1 MTVRQGDAGAGLDE
15 MRLEKRRCQGV
26 RANMPRLRVGD
37 TWRFLDI
44 CCTSNC
50 LRRLSCM
57 LTWTSD
63 ALFSVDSIEYA
74 CGGGCAAVDVDVDDE
89 GGGCGWRRLDSEGTG
104 WPMA

>member
-1 MTVRQGDAGAGLDE
+1 
-15 MRLEKRRCQGV
+15 
-26 RANMPRLRVGD
+26 
-37 TWRFLDI
+37 
-44 CCTSNC
+44 
-50 LRRLSCM
+50 M

-74 CGGGCAAVDVDVDDE
+74 CGGGGAAVDVDVDDE